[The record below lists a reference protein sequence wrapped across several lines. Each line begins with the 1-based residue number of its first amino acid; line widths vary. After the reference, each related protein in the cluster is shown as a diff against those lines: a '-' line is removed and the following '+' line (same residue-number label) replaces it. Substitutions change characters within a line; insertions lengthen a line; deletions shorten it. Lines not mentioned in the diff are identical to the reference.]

1 MGQRRPANEA
11 TTATT
16 VLIVDDHQMFRDFL
30 AAFIDREDD
39 LRVVGYVG
47 TVRDAFDA
55 AVKHRPDVILM
66 DHMLPDGS
74 GSDAIPKIKADV
86 PDTKVI
92 VVTGMDNDSVL
103 LDAVVA
109 GCSGFVSKGSAPSD
123 VLAAIRMAAAGDAV
137 LPDRIS
143 SLLPRIKN
151 KQGQGGLYEL
161 TQREVEILRLLAQ
174 GLTNREIADS
184 LFISLNTVRNHVQRV
199 ITKLGA
205 HSKLEAV
212 ATAVRERVIQMA

>member
-1 MGQRRPANEA
+1 MGQKRPVDDAA
-11 TTATT
+11 TTT

-39 LRVVGYVG
+39 LHVIGYVG
-47 TVRDAFDA
+47 TVRDAFEA
-55 AVKHRPDVILM
+55 AVNHRPTVILM

-74 GSDAIPKIKADV
+74 GSDAIPKIKAEL

-92 VVTGMDNDSVL
+92 MVTGMDNDAVL
-103 LDAVVA
+103 LDSVVA
-109 GCSGFVSKGSAPSD
+109 GCSGFVSKGSAPSE
-123 VLAAIRMAAAGDAV
+123 VLAAIRLAARGDAV
-137 LPDRIS
+137 LPDRLS
-143 SLLPRIKN
+143 ALLPRIKN
-151 KQGQGGLYEL
+151 QQGRGLFEL
-161 TQREVEILRLLAQ
+161 TQREVQILRLLAQ

-212 ATAVRERVIQMA
+212 ATAVRERVIQMT